1 MSILL
6 DGGHLR
12 LFPHGML
19 GKNEYPRR
27 LWQIRGAQ
35 EASTASGIFSR
46 GVSFLPTCGK
56 TNSFRY
62 KDLALAHGVPFIPA
76 RGEDEPR
83 IPFRGL
89 RAGPARS
96 SPVCF
101 RRSPQTHPNDHTHY
115 RRKRAPCL
123 SLTPAPDLRPRKS
136 PTSYGV
142 GPKLPLSLL
151 DAPLQLT
158 SYYFLTYRS
167 GNCSRRWATLGRSLI
182 TM

>member
-12 LFPHGML
+12 LCPHGML

-101 RRSPQTHPNDHTHY
+101 RRSPQNTP
-115 RRKRAPCL
+115 KRPQPL
-123 SLTPAPDLRPRKS
+123 PAEARTACVSRLPVPASPKKPRQLR
-136 PTSYGV
+136 
-142 GPKLPLSLL
+142 
-151 DAPLQLT
+151 
-158 SYYFLTYRS
+158 
-167 GNCSRRWATLGRSLI
+167 SRA
-182 TM
+182 